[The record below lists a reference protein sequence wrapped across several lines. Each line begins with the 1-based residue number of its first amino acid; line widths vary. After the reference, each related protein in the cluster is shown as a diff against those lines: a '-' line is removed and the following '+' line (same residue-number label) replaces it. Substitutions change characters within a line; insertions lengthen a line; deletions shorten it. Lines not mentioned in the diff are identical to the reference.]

1 MTGVA
6 LCAGLDMGRILA
18 RGCRTIVALGTAAR
32 RHAVVIKHRRYPAV
46 GGMAVIAGIG
56 RTDMGWIF
64 TRGGCAVVAGR
75 TGTDY
80 IGVIDADNRRPGGVA
95 MAVFTQCVGLDMS
108 RIFSG
113 SGRAVVATEA
123 TAADAVMI
131 EYRRYPAIGA
141 VAIVTGITAADMV
154 G

>member
-6 LCAGLDMGRILA
+6 LGAGLDMGRIFA
-18 RGCRTIVALGTAAR
+18 RGCRAIVTLGAAAR
-32 RHAVVIKHRRYPAV
+32 RHAVMIEHRRYPAV

-64 TRGGCAVVAGR
+64 TRGGGAVVAGR

-80 IGVIDADNRRPGGVA
+80 IGMIDPDNRYPGGVA
-95 MAVFTQCVGLDMS
+95 MAVFTQCVGLDVG
-108 RIFSG
+108 RVFAG
-113 SGRAVVATEA
+113 SGRAVVATG
-123 TAADAVMI
+123 TAATDTVVIEHRARPAV
-131 EYRRYPAIGA
+131 GA